1 MRGQGGV
8 GLCMAEYPER
18 ALDFDE
24 IDRLAK
30 KALVIIPV
38 PLRQHLDGVL
48 IIDRMTPL
56 DRLSTRKSLKELRQA
71 GGDIPPVDP

>member
-1 MRGQGGV
+1 MT
-8 GLCMAEYPER
+8 EYPEH
-18 ALDFDE
+18 APDFDE

-48 IIDRMTPL
+48 IRVA
-56 DRLSTRKSLKELRQA
+56 E
-71 GGDIPPVDP
+71 IPSEEI

>member
-1 MRGQGGV
+1 MLRGQGGV

-24 IDRLAK
+24 IDRLAE
-30 KALVIIPV
+30 KALGTIPA

-48 IIDRMTPL
+48 VRVT
-56 DRLSTRKSLKELRQA
+56 
-71 GGDIPPVDP
+71 

>member
-1 MRGQGGV
+1 
-8 GLCMAEYPER
+8 MAEYPER

-30 KALVIIPV
+30 KALVIILV

-48 IIDRMTPL
+48 IRVAEIPSEKIQYKL
-56 DRLSTRKSLKELRQA
+56 RLGLPYELL
-71 GGDIPPVDP
+71 GL